1 MAWFNHSTEV
11 RKVPNRNDIH
21 FGFSVDSA
29 DSQDIAATARR
40 IEGCGYHFLS
50 CGEHLYRG
58 PGYPGH
64 HWALTALAVAAGA
77 TQKVRLLASA
87 VIAPLRHPAVLAKE
101 TAFLDEASGGR
112 LILGVGIGGEFPD
125 EFHALGIPVKERG
138 SRTDEI
144 LDILR
149 RLWTEER
156 VSFHG
161 RHYTVQ
167 DLTILPRPAQRP
179 YPPIWIGGRTEAAML
194 RALRYGNGWYPYMY
208 SPRRYRESVQR
219 VTELASE
226 LGRDVK
232 DFHWGI
238 SLHTSVHP
246 SSQRAIQIGSEWI
259 RARYLIPD
267 DPEGLLR
274 RAALVGSPQEIA
286 DRVQEY
292 LEAGVRYINFLCAC
306 AADYVP
312 RNLELVTEQ
321 VVAAVGRAG

>member
-1 MAWFNHSTEV
+1 MRNRDEV
-11 RKVPNRNDIH
+11 Y

-29 DSQDIAATARR
+29 APEDIASTARR
-40 IEGCGYHFLS
+40 IEEYGYHFLS

-58 PGYPGH
+58 PGRPGH
-64 HWALTALAVAAGA
+64 HWVLTTLAIAAGS
-77 TQKVRLLASA
+77 TQKVRLVASA
-87 VIAPLRHPAVLAKE
+87 IIAPLRHPAILAKE
-101 TAFLDEASGGR
+101 TAFLDAASGGR
-112 LILGVGIGGEFPD
+112 LILGVGIGGDFPEEFN
-125 EFHALGIPVKERG
+125 ALGIPVKERG

-156 VSFHG
+156 VVFHG
-161 RHYTVQ
+161 RHYTIQ
-167 DLTILPRPAQRP
+167 DLTILPRPAQQP
-179 YPPIWIGGRTEAAML
+179 YPPIWIGGRQEAAML

-219 VTELASE
+219 VTQLAAKM
-226 LGRDVK
+226 GRDLT

-238 SLHTSVHP
+238 SLHTCVHP
-246 SSQRAIQIGSEWI
+246 SSQQAMRIGSEWI
-259 RARYLIPD
+259 LARYRIPE

-286 DRVQEY
+286 ARVQEY
-292 LEAGVRYINFLCAC
+292 LDAGVRYFNFLCAC

-321 VVAAVGRAG
+321 VVAAVGAPAEEPSPLSQPPQG